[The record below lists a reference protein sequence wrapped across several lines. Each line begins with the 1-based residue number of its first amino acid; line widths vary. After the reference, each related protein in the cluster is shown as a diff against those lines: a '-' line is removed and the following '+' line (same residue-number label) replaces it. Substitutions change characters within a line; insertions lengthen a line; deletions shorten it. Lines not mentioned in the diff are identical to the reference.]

1 MVAFTASSV
10 LTAAALNTA
19 FNAYTVN
26 AQTGTTYT
34 FVLTDHG
41 GLVTASNASSST
53 YTVPPNASVAFAVGD
68 RIGILNIGAGT
79 VTLAPGA
86 GVTVNA
92 SSLNISQYG
101 GGTLV
106 KTATNTWYFVAGGSP
121 KASVSSTSGSPT
133 TGANGSKTYYKW
145 TGSGSVT
152 IGTAGLCEILVV
164 GGGAGGGTGGGGGG
178 GGHLTT
184 TTAYLPAGT
193 HTVTV
198 GAGGTGGSGGAAGV
212 QGNTSAL
219 GPYYATGGGNQ
230 NSGTNTAGLAGGSGG
245 GGRGSGAGGSGVT
258 GLGSAGGTG
267 GTDPTGGGGGGSAAV
282 GSNGSGATGG
292 AGGTGTSSSLDGAAT
307 TRSGGGGGGGTT
319 TGGSATGGGGAG
331 GTTTGTAG
339 TANTGGGGGG
349 ASVTGFVAG
358 NGGSGIV
365 ILLIG

>member
-53 YTVPPNASVAFAVGD
+53 YTVPPNASVAFAIGD

-152 IGTAGLCEILVV
+152 IGTAGFVTALII
-164 GGGAGGGTGGGGGG
+164 GGAGGGASGGGGGG
-178 GGHLTT
+178 GAGGVFGLTGN
-184 TTAYLPAGT
+184 AVDIYLPAGT
-193 HTVTV
+193 HTVSI
-198 GAGGTGGSGGAAGV
+198 GAGGAAVAAGSPSFVAGYVAPGGGAGSVTTGGNGSSGGGSLNATPSSGIYGTQGKAGGIGNSATAAGGGGGV
-212 QGNTSAL
+212 GAVGGNNVGTTGGAGGAGVSDSIDGVSTPRA
-219 GPYYATGGGNQ
+219 GGGGGWGATGG
-230 NSGTNTAGLAGGSGG
+230 AGGSGG
-245 GGRGSGAGGSGVT
+245 GGAGH
-258 GLGSAGGTG
+258 
-267 GTDPTGGGGGGSAAV
+267 PT
-282 GSNGSGATGG
+282 ATNP
-292 AGGTGTSSSLDGAAT
+292 
-307 TRSGGGGGGGTT
+307 
-319 TGGSATGGGGAG
+319 
-331 GTTTGTAG
+331 G
-339 TANTGGGGGG
+339 TANTGSGGGGSGNTGG
-349 ASVTGFVAG
+349 A
-358 NGGSGIV
+358 GGSGIV

>member
-53 YTVPPNASVAFAVGD
+53 YTVPPNASVAFAIGD
-68 RIGILNIGAGT
+68 RIGILNIGAGI
-79 VTLAPGA
+79 VTLNPGS
-86 GVTVNA
+86 GVTING

-121 KASVSSTSGSPT
+121 KASVSSTTGSPT
-133 TGANGSKTYYKW
+133 TGANGTKTYYKF

-152 IGTAGLCEILVV
+152 LT
-164 GGGAGGGTGGGGGG
+164 GGTFDALILGGGGGG
-178 GGHLTT
+178 NLGGGGAGQLLYITN
-184 TTAYLPAGT
+184 AYLAGGT
-193 HTVTV
+193 YTVTV
-198 GAGGTGGSGGAAGV
+198 GAGGAAGTIGGLSLIGTGLIAIGGGAGAANAVTGGI
-212 QGNTSAL
+212 
-219 GPYYATGGGNQ
+219 GGN
-230 NSGTNTAGLAGGSGG
+230 
-245 GGRGSGAGGSGVT
+245 
-258 GLGSAGGTG
+258 
-267 GTDPTGGGGGGSAAV
+267 GGGGGGSGVGGASASGGFAGGNGLAATLSHGGGGGTSAV
-282 GSNGSGATGG
+282 GAAGATNVGGNGG
-292 AGGTGTSSSLDGAAT
+292 AGTSNSITGSAVTY
-307 TRSGGGGGGGTT
+307 GGGGGGGTNAGT
-319 TGGSATGGGGAG
+319 IGTGGTGGGGNG
-331 GTTTGTAG
+331 STTTGVAG

-349 ASVTGFVAG
+349 GPSAG
-358 NGGSGIV
+358 GIGGSGVV